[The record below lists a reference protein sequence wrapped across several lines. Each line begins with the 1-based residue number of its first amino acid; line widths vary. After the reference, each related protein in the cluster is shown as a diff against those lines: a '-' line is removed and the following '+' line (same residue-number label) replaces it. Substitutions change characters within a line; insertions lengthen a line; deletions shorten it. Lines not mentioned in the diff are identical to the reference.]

1 MENMKTGRFF
11 SSHSSAAV
19 FLASALILTGFISVA
34 QGQSPPNISVNNYL
48 TSNKVRKGR
57 SVQGVVELQIPTGF
71 HIHSNRPLEK
81 FLIATQLQL
90 EAPKGVRVGAVTYP
104 RAILRSLKFSKNKVA
119 LYEGKVVLRFNLTVP
134 ASFSG
139 DSVELK
145 GRLRYQSCNDE
156 VCFRPENRDLGFSV
170 KVG

>member
-1 MENMKTGRFF
+1 
-11 SSHSSAAV
+11 
-19 FLASALILTGFISVA
+19 
-34 QGQSPPNISVNNYL
+34 
-48 TSNKVRKGR
+48 
-57 SVQGVVELQIPTGF
+57 
-71 HIHSNRPLEK
+71 
-81 FLIATQLQL
+81 
-90 EAPKGVRVGAVTYP
+90 VGAVTYP